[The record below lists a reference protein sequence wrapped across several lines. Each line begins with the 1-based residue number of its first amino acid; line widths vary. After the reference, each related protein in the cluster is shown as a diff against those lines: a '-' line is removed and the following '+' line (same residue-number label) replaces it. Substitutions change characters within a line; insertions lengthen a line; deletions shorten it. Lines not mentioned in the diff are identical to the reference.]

1 MRDPG
6 MTRRMRLLPLLA
18 IFLLPLSSAAATG
31 EVAAPGMED
40 TVASK
45 DGRLLLGVGFG
56 VVRFDVNAKL
66 TDRDTGFSRYID
78 LEGNLGL
85 DEHSNVRTLYG
96 SYLFNST
103 HSVVFNY
110 FDVSRKST
118 LLSFDASYE
127 DLKIENARLDI
138 FDESRFYNI
147 GYGYKLFANDTN
159 GVTLV
164 AGLNVLDLRLLAEA
178 SGDIIEAGVSRSESE
193 VVEAKQVAPLPLIG
207 LNFTTRYTPEW
218 SLGTRVA
225 FIAGSYQ
232 DVSAQIF
239 QTSILS
245 RYQFSKH
252 VGLLFGITYFSAEV
266 DIREPDE
273 LLEISYGYDGL
284 FLGLHFG
291 L

>member
-1 MRDPG
+1 MR
-6 MTRRMRLLPLLA
+6 RLLLA
-18 IFLLPLSSAAATG
+18 AILLLPLSCATADDG
-31 EVAAPGMED
+31 TAAPDLDG

-45 DGRLLLGVGFG
+45 DGRFLLGVGIG

-85 DEHSNVRTLYG
+85 DEQSNVRTFYG
-96 SYLFNST
+96 SYLFNDT
-103 HSVVFNY
+103 HSIVFNY
-110 FDVSRKST
+110 FDISRKST

-147 GYGYKLFANDTN
+147 GYGYKLFANDTS

-178 SGDIIEAGVSRSESE
+178 SGDIIEDGVSRSEAE